1 MKRQK
6 IRIAMAA
13 AGCILLLCPVCVYG
27 EVNQVLPEAG
37 WSYESEGNVWQY
49 FSRDGQAVKGRQQID
64 GSIYFFH
71 GEGRMLTGWVSSGD
85 SIGDDAEVY
94 RSGTMDDTV
103 YYCDTTGRMCREQ
116 WMPAYAPDSP
126 YFQVFSGPTEDGN
139 EEVNWYYFD
148 RQGNVVR
155 NKKLQYE
162 GNEYCFDE
170 NGRRLRGWVYE
181 EGHNPDSDGVK
192 KYVEVTDETEE
203 AQGGDFGNG
212 YEEGEYA
219 HNPQY
224 YLYCDPGSG
233 KVSKSCWIN
242 AKPPG
247 KDESEDDRSFYCGKN
262 GYIVTYCRYGA
273 WRRNQDDWIL
283 EAGRLNDAIVADYLR
298 PQKVEEEN
306 IGTYAFN
313 GTLSSGE
320 DADDYV
326 GFVFKAEDGR
336 YYFCE
341 NNGARIDGLFLLMKD
356 QNSVLR
362 RFPNGFYDFSD
373 NAAMVTGPRIKNN
386 GEGKEN
392 FYYYFSEKSDDRNFL
407 GRGVT
412 GVYDGKL
419 YYQGLAVG
427 SASTERYELVYI
439 PEIANRDTDATGLFL
454 VDAEGNVKTG
464 SAQRVN
470 SKGIVTGGKKYK
482 DYGDCIYRVC
492 KPQHGNEKNGYD
504 IFQIDKSSE
513 EIEGEQG
520 VRLGA
525 DDAAYIYLKEVEE

>member
-1 MKRQK
+1 M
-6 IRIAMAA
+6 
-13 AGCILLLCPVCVYG
+13 
-27 EVNQVLPEAG
+27 
-37 WSYESEGNVWQY
+37 
-49 FSRDGQAVKGRQQID
+49 
-64 GSIYFFH
+64 
-71 GEGRMLTGWVSSGD
+71 
-85 SIGDDAEVY
+85 
-94 RSGTMDDTV
+94 
-103 YYCDTTGRMCREQ
+103 
-116 WMPAYAPDSP
+116 
-126 YFQVFSGPTEDGN
+126 
-139 EEVNWYYFD
+139 
-148 RQGNVVR
+148 
-155 NKKLQYE
+155 
-162 GNEYCFDE
+162 
-170 NGRRLRGWVYE
+170 
-181 EGHNPDSDGVK
+181 
-192 KYVEVTDETEE
+192 
-203 AQGGDFGNG
+203 
-212 YEEGEYA
+212 
-219 HNPQY
+219 
-224 YLYCDPGSG
+224 
-233 KVSKSCWIN
+233 
-242 AKPPG
+242 
-247 KDESEDDRSFYCGKN
+247 
-262 GYIVTYCRYGA
+262 
-273 WRRNQDDWIL
+273 
-283 EAGRLNDAIVADYLR
+283 
-298 PQKVEEEN
+298 
-306 IGTYAFN
+306 
-313 GTLSSGE
+313 
-320 DADDYV
+320 

-373 NAAMVTGPRIKNN
+373 TAAMVTGPRIKNN